1 MALPP
6 KPLTAKAP
14 PGGRPPP
21 PGSKAPPPSG
31 KAPPPARA
39 RKLTRERVVVQD
51 DGEGN
56 WLVSY
61 ADMMT
66 LLFGFFVIMTA
77 FSTPDANKMERLKKQ
92 TAESMGGKYTR
103 PYESLTSS
111 LQSLLKDI
119 NLEKEVAITENDD
132 GVTIVSKG
140 TLFFD
145 SGLAVMKPE
154 AATLMDRISSVLA
167 VQAKDFRII
176 VEGHTDD
183 TPMVSKDFPSNWEL
197 SSTRAGTVIRLLESK
212 GIPRK
217 NLRPVGLGDT
227 EPISPNRDA
236 AGVPIAANQAENRR
250 IVIRVQKQL
259 APRSSGNAKK

>member
-6 KPLTAKAP
+6 KPLIAKAP
-14 PGGRPPP
+14 LG
-21 PGSKAPPPSG
+21 G
-31 KAPPPARA
+31 KAPPPPPKKPAPPPRPH
-39 RKLTRERVVVQD
+39 KVTRERVVTND

-92 TAESMGGKYTR
+92 TAEAMGGKYTR
-103 PYESLTSS
+103 PYETLTGSLKA
-111 LQSLLKDI
+111 LLKDI
-119 NLEKEVAITENDD
+119 NLEKEVAITESEE
-132 GVTIVSKG
+132 GVTIISKG

-145 SGLAVMKPE
+145 SGLAELRPE
-154 AATLMDRISSVLA
+154 AAVMMERIGGVLA
-167 VQAKDFRII
+167 VQAKEFRIL

-183 TPMVSKDFPSNWEL
+183 TPVTSGRFPSNWEL
-197 SSTRAGTVIRLLESK
+197 SSNRASAVVRMLESK
-212 GIPRK
+212 GISK
-217 NLRPVGLGDT
+217 NNLRPVGLADIQ
-227 EPISPNRDA
+227 PVSPNRDA
-236 AGVPIAANQAENRR
+236 SGQPIVANQAENRR

-259 APRSSGNAKK
+259 PPRSATSR